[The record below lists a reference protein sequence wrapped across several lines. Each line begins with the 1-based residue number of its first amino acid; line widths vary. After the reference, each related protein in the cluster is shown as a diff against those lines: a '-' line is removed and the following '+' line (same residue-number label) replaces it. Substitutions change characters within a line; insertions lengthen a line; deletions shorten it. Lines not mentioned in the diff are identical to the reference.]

1 MSLKIHRVAVLG
13 AGVMGAQI
21 AAHLAAAGI
30 RTHLLDLPSDQPPK
44 DPKLAKA
51 IGKNFRSAVAIGAIE
66 NLKKLKPAPLASE
79 SILANLIPGNFDDDI
94 SVLADVDWVIEV
106 VAERLEIK
114 KSMLAKIASYTKP
127 HVPVTTNTSGLSLT
141 KMAED
146 LDENFHR
153 RFFGTHFFNPPRYM
167 KLLEIIPHP
176 QTDQKLLEE
185 LSSWIEKYLG
195 KGIVLANDTINF
207 IANRIGVFSM
217 MSTFKHIE
225 DLGLNFE
232 TVDALTGKL
241 IGRPSSGTFRLMDV
255 VGIDTFANVSKNVTL
270 YAPNDPYISVFNVPE
285 WVKNLIAKGA
295 LGQKTK
301 SVGAYKKE
309 TDAQGN
315 SNILVY
321 RPKEDKYVEQKPDT
335 FPWMEQAK
343 KVPDTIE
350 RLKLILSHNDAGAK
364 FIWYSLRD
372 AMAYSALLLEEIAN
386 NQPLSIDNG
395 IKWGFNW
402 EWGPFELWQALG
414 YDTIRDR
421 MIADGVKLPDWC
433 KPGIQFYKPVP
444 NSSEWNL
451 TGPHSQLLGKT
462 GRHQPIIKPEHTFN
476 LPKQQSREDKRVVLG
491 NAGASLIDIGDDV
504 ACLAFHTKMNAINN
518 EIVDVL
524 HQSVDKVKKDFKGLV
539 IANEGEVFSAGA
551 DLKQILGAIKENRF
565 DAIDQLLRRFQGAMQ
580 MIKYASFPSISC
592 PHGLILGG
600 GCEVSLH
607 TSEQILA
614 GDSFA
619 GLVEVGVGLIPGGGG
634 TKELALRAYQNA
646 ALGENADPFPFLQKA
661 FFLIGMARTSS
672 SGLEAIEMGLYG
684 NKATVSLAKD
694 FQVIRAKKRILA
706 LAENGYQPPIPVTR
720 IKVVGDAGIQ
730 TFNMALY
737 NMVQGRQISP
747 YDAIVAEKV
756 ATVLC
761 GGEVD
766 GGTLV
771 SEEYLLELE
780 RRVFL
785 ELCREPKTQ
794 ERIEYMLKN
803 GKPLRN

>member
-30 RTHLLDLPSDQPPK
+30 RTHLLDLHSDQPPK

-66 NLKKLKPAPLASE
+66 NLKKLKPSPLASE
-79 SILANLIPGNFDDDI
+79 SILANLIPGNFEDDM

-146 LDENFHR
+146 LDESFHR

-176 QTDQKLLEE
+176 RTDKKLIED
-185 LSSWIEKYLG
+185 LSNWIERYLG
-195 KGIVLANDTINF
+195 KGIVPAKDTINF

-217 MSTFKHIE
+217 MASFKHIDE
-225 DLGLNFE
+225 LGLNFE

-241 IGRPSSGTFRLMDV
+241 MGRPSSGTFRLMDV
-255 VGIDTFANVSKNVTL
+255 VGIDTFANVAKNVVL
-270 YAPNDPYISVFNVPE
+270 YAPNDPYISVFEVPD
-285 WVKNLIAKGA
+285 WIKGLIAKGS

-321 RPKEDKYVEQKPDT
+321 RPKEDKYVEQKPDS

-364 FIWYSLRD
+364 YIWYSLRD
-372 AMAYSALLLEEIAN
+372 AMVYSAILLEEIAD
-386 NQPLSIDNG
+386 NQPLAIDNG

-402 EWGPFELWQALG
+402 EWGPFELWQGLG

-421 MIADGVKLPDWC
+421 MIQDGVKLPDWI
-433 KPGIQFYKPVP
+433 KPGLQFYKPAP
-444 NSSEWNL
+444 NSSEWHL
-451 TGPHSQLLGKT
+451 SGPHSQLLGKT

-491 NAGASLIDIGDDV
+491 NAGASLLDIGDDV
-504 ACLAFHTKMNAINN
+504 ACLVFHTKMNAINN
-518 EIVDVL
+518 DIVDVL
-524 HQSVDKVKKDFKGLV
+524 HQSVEKVKKDFRGLV
-539 IANEGEVFSAGA
+539 IANEGEGFSAGA

-565 DAIDQLLRRFQGAMQ
+565 DAIEQLLRRFQGAMQ
-580 MIKYASFPSISC
+580 MIKYAPFPSISC
-592 PHGLILGG
+592 PHGLVLGG

-634 TKELALRAYQNA
+634 TKELALRAYANA
-646 ALGENADPFPFLQKA
+646 ALGDNADPFPFLQKA
-661 FFLIGMARTSS
+661 FFLIGMGRTSS
-672 SGLEAIEMGLYG
+672 SGLEAVEMGLYG
-684 NKATVSLAKD
+684 SKATVSLAKD

-706 LAENGYQPPIPVTR
+706 LVENGYQPPIPQTR

-756 ATVLC
+756 ATILC

-771 SEEYLLELE
+771 SEDYFLELE
-780 RRVFL
+780 RRTFL

-794 ERIEYMLKN
+794 ERIEFMLKN